1 MAVDWLNMEGGKEFY
16 KKYHRRIIDK
26 LRQLDL
32 HDYYEEGSNTSL
44 HSRVGGVAPG
54 IIIGGKKETPIPR
67 LRLTYQ
73 EIDDGVILL
82 FWFCVY
88 LKAHKEMIDKLP
100 EAFPEVDFS
109 QIDIRR
115 YGSMVENL
123 WATLVPLYRRK
134 RCMA

>member
-1 MAVDWLNMEGGKEFY
+1 LVEHGGRQGILQKI
-16 KKYHRRIIDK
+16 HRRIIDK